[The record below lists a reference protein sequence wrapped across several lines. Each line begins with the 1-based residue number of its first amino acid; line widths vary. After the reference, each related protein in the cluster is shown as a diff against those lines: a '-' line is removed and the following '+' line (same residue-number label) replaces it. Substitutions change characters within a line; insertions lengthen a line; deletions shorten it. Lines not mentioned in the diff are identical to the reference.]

1 MVSET
6 ERAGQAEKAGPDPL
20 AEQAGP
26 DPLAGKG
33 QPGQEKAEAV
43 LVVA

>member
-6 ERAGQAEKAGPDPL
+6 ERAGQAEQTAREKAGPDL
-20 AEQAGP
+20 
-26 DPLAGKG
+26 LAGKG